1 MFRIEVK
8 NAFGLFL
15 KKTINEVKTP
25 FPDAE
30 SKTVK
35 DTYELFK
42 GDNTNEEVKKNAIDE
57 NEGLQGQ
64 LSFHVRITQDEQS
77 KEVDLKAFAFH
88 DWEKPSEN
96 TDNKKWGMLKIPI
109 ISQKSYSVIPEKFL
123 KRKIEFFLSI
133 SYLQKKENNA
143 WGKLLLAKDN
153 DGNTV
158 TNWEEEAMFRQ
169 AVKESLK
176 LKRQLSVRGI
186 EPDDKPKDQLRVKSI
201 GQDTGRPEDE
211 EEKTQTRRQLPNPNP
226 LIDFSRQEEMT
237 PTNEINDE
245 MKPITR
251 TVSKNPRKGKQRQ
264 VHKTQ

>member
-35 DTYELFK
+35 DYYELFK

-96 TDNKKWGMLKIPI
+96 TNNKKWGMLKVPI
-109 ISQKSYSVIPEKFL
+109 ITQKSYSAIADKFL
-123 KRKIEFFLSI
+123 KRKIEFFFNI
-133 SYLQKKENNA
+133 SYLQKSGNGG
-143 WGKLLLAKDN
+143 WGKLKLSKDTAT
-153 DGNTV
+153 DV
-158 TNWEEEAMFRQ
+158 TTTTWEEEVMFRQ
-169 AVKESLK
+169 AVEESLK
-176 LKRQLSVRGI
+176 LKQQLKVRGI
-186 EPDDKPKDQLRVKSI
+186 
-201 GQDTGRPEDE
+201 
-211 EEKTQTRRQLPNPNP
+211 
-226 LIDFSRQEEMT
+226 
-237 PTNEINDE
+237 
-245 MKPITR
+245 
-251 TVSKNPRKGKQRQ
+251 
-264 VHKTQ
+264 